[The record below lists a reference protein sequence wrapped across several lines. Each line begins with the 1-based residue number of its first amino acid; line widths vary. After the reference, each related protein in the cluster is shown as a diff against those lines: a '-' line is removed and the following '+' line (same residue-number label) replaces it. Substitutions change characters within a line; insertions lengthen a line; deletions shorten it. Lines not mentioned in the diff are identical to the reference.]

1 MVEKRRCDHDEWTL
15 EAVLSVYC
23 VAGLVNEC
31 EEHFQEM
38 RASGILPSVMC
49 YCMMLA
55 VYARNDRSAFTQ
67 LFQNIFLSLFMDV
80 SNLVDRISELP
91 EEILG
96 GIILSLLPL
105 KEAAATSILSKR
117 WRYVWCFTTNLYFDD
132 DDNLLYFRA
141 LELEVRHQ
149 KSCRYVN
156 WVNHVLKQHR
166 GSVEQFRICFHLDR
180 RLASSIDKWIQFAME
195 KRVRVLLLDCQRAF
209 YEASYS
215 FPRTILGLE
224 KEKVTPFCCDI
235 PSLHSCGYT
244 GFGFL
249 RVLQLIGVDV
259 TQEVVEYFLS
269 NCRALERLS
278 LGGARNLVNLRV
290 VRPSVSLKYLSI
302 RCCLGLKSVEICD
315 ANLVSFAYYG
325 TQAKLLLNNLPSLV
339 EVSFCEY
346 STFHP
351 ESIRL
356 AFTPFLCFLSQLE
369 TLKLGIHLE
378 MSSWSPW
385 YASPVP
391 TLPNVKHLELIVHP
405 DTPFVLY
412 HLASFLKAS
421 PSLQTLVLKLE
432 YGSWEPWETTKVGK
446 GPQWPHHNL
455 KVVEIVGYRGRIN
468 VVEHVIYFIEN
479 VVALE
484 KLVIDP
490 VMCWLHHPT
499 GMDRR
504 IEDVKEEEEARD
516 HAMHQLKQMVPS
528 TVQFVCL

>member
-1 MVEKRRCDHDEWTL
+1 ME
-15 EAVLSVYC
+15 
-23 VAGLVNEC
+23 
-31 EEHFQEM
+31 
-38 RASGILPSVMC
+38 
-49 YCMMLA
+49 
-55 VYARNDRSAFTQ
+55 
-67 LFQNIFLSLFMDV
+67 DV

-141 LELEVRHQ
+141 LEPEVRHQ

-166 GSVEQFRICFHLDR
+166 GSVEQFRVCFHLDR
-180 RLASSIDKWIQFAME
+180 RFASSIDKWIQFAME

-215 FPRTILGLE
+215 LPRTILGLE
-224 KEKVTPFCCDI
+224 KEKVTPFGCDI

-315 ANLVSFAYYG
+315 ANLVSFAYHG

-339 EVSFCEY
+339 EVSF
-346 STFHP
+346 S
-351 ESIRL
+351 
-356 AFTPFLCFLSQLE
+356 
-369 TLKLGIHLE
+369 
-378 MSSWSPW
+378 
-385 YASPVP
+385 
-391 TLPNVKHLELIVHP
+391 
-405 DTPFVLY
+405 
-412 HLASFLKAS
+412 SFLKAS

-432 YGSWEPWETTKVGK
+432 YGSWEPWETMKVGK

-455 KVVEIVGYRGRIN
+455 KVVEILGYRGRIN
-468 VVEHVIYFIEN
+468 VIEHVIYFIEN

-490 VMCWLHHPT
+490 VMCWSHHPT
-499 GMDRR
+499 GMGRR